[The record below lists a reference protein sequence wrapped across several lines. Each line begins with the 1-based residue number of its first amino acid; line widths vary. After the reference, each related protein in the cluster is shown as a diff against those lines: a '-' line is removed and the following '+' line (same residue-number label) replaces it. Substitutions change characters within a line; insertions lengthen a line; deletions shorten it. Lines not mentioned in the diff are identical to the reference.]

1 MKELLFADNAG
12 WFTIPALVGTGLFML
27 RLALMFLGD
36 ITDLDSP
43 DVDMDGVHPDY
54 GDSDFAFQILSIQA
68 ISAFAA
74 GFGWGGV
81 AALRSFEL
89 GFAAAVII
97 GLVTGAGVMWLF
109 ATGMKAM
116 FKLQSSGNTDI
127 RGTVGREGEVYTRVP
142 AKGEGAPPG
151 SVRVVV
157 DDRARIYTAVSD
169 GGELVRSARVR
180 VVQVNDD
187 HTLLVTPA

>member
-12 WFTIPALVGTGLFML
+12 WFTIPAIVGTGIFVL
-27 RLALMFLGD
+27 RLALMLVGD
-36 ITDLDSP
+36 IA
-43 DVDMDGVHPDY
+43 DVDTPDADVDGVHPGY
-54 GDSDFAFQILSIQA
+54 GDTDYAFQILSIQA
-68 ISAFAA
+68 LSAFAA
-74 GFGWGGV
+74 GFGWGGI

-89 GFAAAVII
+89 GFAPAVLI
-97 GLVTGAGVMWLF
+97 GLLTGAGVMWLF

-116 FKLQSSGNTDI
+116 FSLQSSGNTDI

-142 AKGEGAPPG
+142 PSGEGAG

-157 DDRARIYTAVSD
+157 DDRARIYNAVSD

-187 HTLLVTPA
+187 HTLLVAPA

>member
-12 WFTIPALVGTGLFML
+12 WFTIPAIVGTGIFLL
-27 RLALMFLGD
+27 RLALMLVGD
-36 ITDLDSP
+36 IA
-43 DVDMDGVHPDY
+43 DVDTPDADIDGVHPSY
-54 GDSDFAFQILSIQA
+54 GDTDYAFQILSIQA

-89 GFAAAVII
+89 GFAAAVIA
-97 GLVTGAGVMWLF
+97 GLVTGAAVMWLF

-116 FKLQSSGNTDI
+116 FSLQSSGNTDI
-127 RGTVGREGEVYTRVP
+127 RATVGREGEVYTRVP

-157 DDRARIYTAVSD
+157 DDRARIYNAVSD
-169 GGELVRSARVR
+169 GGEIQRSGRIRVLK
-180 VVQVNDD
+180 VNDD
-187 HTLLVTPA
+187 NTLLVTPA